1 MTTGRRSYLG
11 TALTA
16 ALALAACGDA
26 AGPASG
32 EAGDPVVVF
41 AVPAGSDF
49 DDAVVV
55 SLQADRPARII
66 YSRDGTL
73 PSASSSPEYT
83 GPMRLTESTFLTFMA
98 IADDGSRSRIGE
110 EWYEKRDARPLPVEM
125 PAKSVRL
132 SPDRL
137 VFTPAPGVEE
147 TTEIVRIESIGREPV
162 TVFAL
167 SYGPAGSTASGYD
180 PDAFQIVPGTTDPV
194 IPPGESVDLAITYFT
209 TRTSRSMVLD
219 VETDAENVT
228 RGVASLFLF
237 GRMFD

>member
-1 MTTGRRSYLG
+1 MGASLS
-11 TALTA
+11 A

-26 AGPASG
+26 AEPSSDRVV
-32 EAGDPVVVF
+32 DPVAVF

-49 DDAVVV
+49 ADAVVV
-55 SLQADRPARII
+55 SLEADRPARIV
-66 YSRDGTL
+66 YTRDGSL
-73 PSASSSPEYT
+73 PSASSSSEYT
-83 GPMRLTESTFLTFMA
+83 GPMRLTESTLLTFMA
-98 IADDGSRSRIGE
+98 IADDGSRSQVVE

-137 VFTPAPGVEE
+137 VFTPEPGVEK
-147 TTEIVRIESIGREPV
+147 TTEIVSIQSIGREPV

-180 PDAFQIVPGTTDPV
+180 PEAFQIVPGTTDPV

-219 VETDAENVT
+219 VETDAENVP
-228 RGVASLFLF
+228 RGVAPLFLF